1 MRYAVVAPDTRFAVT
16 NTTAGPNL
24 GKTTPIFPDGAPIQE
39 ITPAFTYFLNGDKL
53 KLIFDMPILLNAPIV
68 TEAGI
73 GNYNMVNQADA
84 TSYLNTAGSTISRQ
98 LVVQLRGGL
107 QYTF

>member
-1 MRYAVVAPDTRFAVT
+1 
-16 NTTAGPNL
+16 
-24 GKTTPIFPDGAPIQE
+24 
-39 ITPAFTYFLNGDKL
+39 
-53 KLIFDMPILLNAPIV
+53 MPILLNAPIV

-73 GNYNMVNQADA
+73 GNYNLVNQADA